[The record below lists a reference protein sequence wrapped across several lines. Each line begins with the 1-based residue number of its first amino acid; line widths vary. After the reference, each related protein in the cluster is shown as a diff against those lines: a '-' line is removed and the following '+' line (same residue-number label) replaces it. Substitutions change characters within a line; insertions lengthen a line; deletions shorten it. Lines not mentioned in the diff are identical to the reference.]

1 MKKFLLVLALS
12 FVATYAFLAASTAH
26 AQTPAPQFGG
36 CFSAGS
42 VCLGPSAAITV
53 GQFNLSTSKFTG
65 GFIPGAGYGATFMA
79 DTWHTVGGDLY
90 LSFVVSQSLPNNA
103 IPTIMVSFANYA
115 RVGLGYSITEQ
126 PVGSALKQPLLM
138 FGVGSNFGGSPAY
151 VAKAAKAG
159 REDGARMQAAKA
171 VPTP

>member
-1 MKKFLLVLALS
+1 MKKFVLALCTA
-12 FVATYAFLAASTAH
+12 FVCTYAICAASTAH
-26 AQTPAPQFGG
+26 AQTPSPQFGG
-36 CFSAGS
+36 CFSDGT

-53 GQFNLSTSKFTG
+53 GEFNLSTSKFTG

-79 DTWHTVGGDLY
+79 DTWHTVGVDLY
-90 LSFVVSQSLPNNA
+90 LSFVVSQSVPNNA
-103 IPTIMVSFANYA
+103 IPTLMLSFANYA

-151 VAKAAKAG
+151 VKAQFSRAVEAALAAKVA
-159 REDGARMQAAKA
+159 Q
-171 VPTP
+171 